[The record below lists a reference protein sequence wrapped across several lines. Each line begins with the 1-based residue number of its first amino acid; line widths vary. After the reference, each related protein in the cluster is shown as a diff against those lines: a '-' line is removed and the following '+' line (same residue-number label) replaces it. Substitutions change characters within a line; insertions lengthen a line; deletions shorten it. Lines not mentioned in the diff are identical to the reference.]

1 MRYFNYK
8 YNTCYI
14 ERQLPNLP
22 AHLKE
27 DLVEIED
34 SYWREIVRLVN
45 EEGYRVKVEGKIPV
59 AYQSEDINS

>member
-1 MRYFNYK
+1 M
-8 YNTCYI
+8 
-14 ERQLPNLP
+14 PNLP

-27 DLVEIED
+27 DLVEIEE

-59 AYQSEDINS
+59 AYKSEDINS